1 MKIMKLGFITL
12 LVSIFFISFLLGC
25 SGPMSSL
32 NRISTLDTSKGAIN
46 ALAFSP
52 DGKRLAVASSEGLR
66 IYDTQIQ
73 EFSGDLTTQGG
84 GVRTLAWS
92 DQGLA
97 SGSDSTIDLWNVNTK
112 ERYHTFDA
120 GAEALVFIDNTWIFC
135 VTYKYEKIDRW
146 DIRTGNRLPNYPKSI
161 PRPRETS
168 LSMGGDSGLKNIEPG
183 AHVKLGKSLPEYKHI
198 TRRDVPS
205 AAALAPNGMSALALK
220 DVVSNNDEG
229 TEGNV
234 RVRVTPTGKKKTY
247 YIAEKMKT
255 PVTTMALSTDGNF
268 LATASRTATEIQLW
282 NVKTGKLLR
291 SLTTQTNGITALA
304 FSRDG
309 TLASGSRDGT
319 ISLWGTSD

>member
-1 MKIMKLGFITL
+1 MKLGFMTL
-12 LVSIFFISFLLGC
+12 LVSMFFISFLLGC

-32 NRISTLDTSKGAIN
+32 ENISTVDTSKGPIN

-73 EFSGDLTTQGG
+73 EFSGDLTRQRS

-92 DQGLA
+92 DQGLV
-97 SGSDSTIDLWNVNTK
+97 SGSDRTIDLWNVNTK
-112 ERYHTFDA
+112 ERYQTFDA

-135 VTYKYEKIDRW
+135 ITYKYDNIDGW
-146 DIRTGNRLPNYPKSI
+146 DVRTRNRLPNYPKSI
-161 PRPRETS
+161 PPPKEKS
-168 LSMGGDSGLKNIEPG
+168 LPIGGDNRVKNIEPG
-183 AHVKLGKSLPEYKHI
+183 AHVKLGKSLPHYKHI
-198 TRRDVPS
+198 TRTDVPS
-205 AAALAPNGMSALALK
+205 AAALAPNSMSALALK
-220 DVVSNNDEG
+220 DVVFKNDEE
-229 TEGNV
+229 TEVNV
-234 RVRVTPTGKKKTY
+234 RVRVTPTGKKEAY

-255 PVTTMALSTDGNF
+255 PVTTMALSIDGNF
-268 LATASRTATEIQLW
+268 LATASRTETEIQLW

-309 TLASGSRDGT
+309 MLASGSRDGT
-319 ISLWGTSD
+319 ISLWSTSD